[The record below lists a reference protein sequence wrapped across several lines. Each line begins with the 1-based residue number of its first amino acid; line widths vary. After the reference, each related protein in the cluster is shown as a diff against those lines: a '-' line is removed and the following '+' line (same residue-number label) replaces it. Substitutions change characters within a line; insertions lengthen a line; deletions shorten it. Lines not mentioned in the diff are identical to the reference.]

1 VLFGAN
7 KVILQGMEITAIKVV
22 LNLTNGRLHVKPL
35 AAIVEEGNI
44 TGDVLLNAS
53 KAMPSLKSL
62 LTVKQL
68 NYGKVLTQ
76 PRLTDMAHGK
86 VDVNVNVFGSGT
98 SIRKIMA
105 GLGGK
110 VRIVTKDGRLE
121 NGTLNIIS
129 ADLTNVF

>member
-1 VLFGAN
+1 
-7 KVILQGMEITAIKVV
+7 MEITAIKVV

-35 AAIVEEGNI
+35 AAIVGEGNI

-53 KAMPSLKSL
+53 KAMPTLKSL
-62 LTVKQL
+62 LTVKQP